1 MQRLKNT
8 IFFTKLRSVLKDEHV
23 VSFEDEREKFQC
35 IRCKAAIEK

>member
-8 IFFTKLRSVLKDEHV
+8 MFTKLRSVLKDEHV
-23 VSFEDEREKFQC
+23 VSFEDERERFQC

>member
-8 IFFTKLRSVLKDEHV
+8 IFTKLRSVLKDEYV
-23 VSFEDEREKFQC
+23 VSFEDERERFQC